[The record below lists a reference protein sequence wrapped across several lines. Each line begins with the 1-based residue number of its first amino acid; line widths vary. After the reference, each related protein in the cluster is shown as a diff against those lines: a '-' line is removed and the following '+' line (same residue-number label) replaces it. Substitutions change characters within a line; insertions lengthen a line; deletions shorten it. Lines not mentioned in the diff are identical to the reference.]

1 MPKLAKQG
9 KHSWRPGFPNKK
21 IPVKVVANELQAIE
35 RENGIL
41 EPEAVVKSA
50 KAKNSPLHKFFTWDD
65 TVAAQ
70 EYRLEQA
77 RGLIRAVIV
86 EVKVENKSYNV
97 RAYYNITDET
107 EPRSYRAVSEIT
119 ANQAHLDRVVERAWA
134 ELEAWQAR
142 YDNLVG
148 LQVAVEHVRAALE
161 KRPKKVKRKS
171 VSHRGAR
178 V

>member
-1 MPKLAKQG
+1 LSKITKQG

-21 IPVKVVANELQAIE
+21 IPVKVVANELKAIE

-41 EPEAVVKSA
+41 EPEAVVKAA
-50 KAKNSPLHKFFTWDD
+50 KIKSSPLHEFFIWDD
-65 TVAAQ
+65 TIAAQ

-86 EVKVENKSYNV
+86 EVKVENKSYKV
-97 RAYYNITDET
+97 RAYYNVTDET
-107 EPRSYRAVSEIT
+107 EPRAYRAVSEIT
-119 ANQAHLDRVVERAWA
+119 ANQAHLDRVVERAWT

-142 YDNLVG
+142 YDNLAA
-148 LQVAVEHVRAALE
+148 LQVAVEHVRVALE

-171 VSHRGAR
+171 TSHRGAR